1 MAPECQPKRRANGTL
16 KTPSGCIAVGLK
28 CPGQRHIRKPFAKT
42 LCWLD
47 NCRICWPVVYTGVHT
62 LFDSESESAVETEEF
77 ESDVQSEESESESPV
92 QSGMYSEQISSDYE
106 FDDTDMAYQATLW
119 YTEADYQDG
128 WVYDYVYGQ
137 WYYCWLN

>member
-1 MAPECQPKRRANGTL
+1 M
-16 KTPSGCIAVGLK
+16 
-28 CPGQRHIRKPFAKT
+28 
-42 LCWLD
+42 
-47 NCRICWPVVYTGVHT
+47 VYTGVHT

-77 ESDVQSEESESESPV
+77 ESDVQSEVYTGVHTLFESDESESESLV
-92 QSGMYSEQISSDYE
+92 LSGMYSEQISSDYE